1 MRAVY
6 RGFTNLD
13 SPPEGRLCRPDNL
26 RMATVVQ
33 GGGREG
39 GLPSHH

>member
-13 SPPEGRLCRPDNL
+13 GPPEGRLCRPDYLNVHL
-26 RMATVVQ
+26 VAQ

-39 GLPSHH
+39 GLSPSR

>member
-6 RGFTNLD
+6 RGFTNLG
-13 SPPEGRLCRPDNL
+13 SPPEGRLCRPDNIN
-26 RMATVVQ
+26 AYAVAS
-33 GGGREG
+33 GGGRGE